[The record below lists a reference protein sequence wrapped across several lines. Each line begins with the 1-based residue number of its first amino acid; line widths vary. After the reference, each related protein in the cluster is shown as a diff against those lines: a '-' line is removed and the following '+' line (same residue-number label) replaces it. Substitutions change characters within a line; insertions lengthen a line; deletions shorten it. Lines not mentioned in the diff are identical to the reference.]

1 MLNPLLAI
9 ESMWPARCLL
19 LSESLVWCRMVTAE
33 SEYVC
38 VGMNAHIRPKE
49 QVAHWQLWETLR
61 SACKHLKCPNA
72 SGRRIPSTTS
82 RLSGHTIFQKHFPW
96 CLLLGWNTLAMWKRK
111 KKKENCL
118 RWSLQQ
124 RGNRSENKDV
134 AVGPSAS
141 RDMPHCVSRLQSAN
155 KLLNCLKYLWSAKL
169 PLVMQVHRSEC
180 LWPCF

>member
-111 KKKENCL
+111 KKRKLFEMEPTAAGKQKWEQGCRCRPICL
-118 RWSLQQ
+118 ARHAAL
-124 RGNRSENKDV
+124 
-134 AVGPSAS
+134 
-141 RDMPHCVSRLQSAN
+141 C
-155 KLLNCLKYLWSAKL
+155 
-169 PLVMQVHRSEC
+169 
-180 LWPCF
+180 

>member
-33 SEYVC
+33 SEYVCVGIC

-111 KKKENCL
+111 KKKKTVWDGAYSSGETEVRTRMSLSAHLPRETCRTVLADCNPQTSCWTAWNICEVQNC
-118 RWSLQQ
+118 RW
-124 RGNRSENKDV
+124 
-134 AVGPSAS
+134 
-141 RDMPHCVSRLQSAN
+141 
-155 KLLNCLKYLWSAKL
+155 
-169 PLVMQVHRSEC
+169 
-180 LWPCF
+180 